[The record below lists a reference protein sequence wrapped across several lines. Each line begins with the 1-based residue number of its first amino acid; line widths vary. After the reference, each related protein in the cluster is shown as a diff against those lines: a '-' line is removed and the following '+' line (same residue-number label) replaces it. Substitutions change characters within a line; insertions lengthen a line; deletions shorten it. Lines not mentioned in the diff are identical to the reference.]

1 MAWMRAR
8 VFTDLNAGRD
18 SLEFAHLL
26 HLKAYRETRN
36 RDRRDLCDSA
46 LFQRCWR
53 GDRVLERTDRLA
65 IETVTV
71 HEGDDLHRPS

>member
-1 MAWMRAR
+1 MAWMRVR
-8 VFTDLNAGRD
+8 VFTDLDAGRGGVG
-18 SLEFAHLL
+18 FAHLF

-46 LFQRCWR
+46 LCRRCWR

-65 IETVTV
+65 IETVTL
-71 HEGDDLHRPS
+71 HKGDGLRRPY